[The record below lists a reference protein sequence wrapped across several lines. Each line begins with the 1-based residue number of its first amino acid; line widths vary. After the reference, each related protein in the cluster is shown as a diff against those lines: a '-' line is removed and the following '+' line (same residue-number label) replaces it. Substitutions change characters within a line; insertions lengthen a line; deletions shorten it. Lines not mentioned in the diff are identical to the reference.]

1 MYLNNIRFILLPETV
16 KQILFLHFKI
26 AWEVIENILSQIR
39 LM

>member
-1 MYLNNIRFILLPETV
+1 MYLKSISFILFPETA

-26 AWEVIENILSQIR
+26 AWEVIESILSQIR